1 MFSWGEDSQ
10 GGFRLKDGS
19 GAAGHSV
26 LAFVKRNGNA
36 FIIRTNESNDGRR
49 VRGKQKFVKCEEKIQ
64 AVSCGDDTVTLLT
77 ETGRVLCVDS
87 AHPPFTP

>member
-19 GAAGHSV
+19 GAAGDGVHFLKLSFHITDLSAGHSV

-49 VRGKQKFVKCEEKIQ
+49 VRGKQSEYLSLLFVTQ
-64 AVSCGDDTVTLLT
+64 
-77 ETGRVLCVDS
+77 
-87 AHPPFTP
+87 